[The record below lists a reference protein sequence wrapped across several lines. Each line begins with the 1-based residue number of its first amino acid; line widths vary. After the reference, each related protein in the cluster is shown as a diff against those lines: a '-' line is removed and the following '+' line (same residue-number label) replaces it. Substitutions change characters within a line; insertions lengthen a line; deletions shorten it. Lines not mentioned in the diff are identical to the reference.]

1 MSVGKYL
8 REAREAAGYSV
19 EQISSKTR
27 IRAEVIRDLECEKF
41 QSCGGN
47 AYARGHIRTIGQV
60 VNADIDRLL
69 TEFES
74 TTGEVQRPMIDLLT
88 ENNATSVKKQRA
100 LPKMTYKFMAS
111 TAAVVVG
118 LMILVPTATSMFKT
132 TTNSTKSTSPKV
144 SLANRTQSV
153 AVSATQGVSTDSR
166 KQQNNA
172 AVVPTMPTNGTG
184 NLVFSADSGT
194 TWIAVTDAQGTNIF
208 TGKIVK
214 GSSQSFDASQLLNV
228 TLGNSGAVSVTLNGK
243 SLGYPGALG
252 EVKYLQYGPGASS
265 PTPAG

>member
-1 MSVGKYL
+1 MSVGTYL

-47 AYARGHIRTIGQV
+47 AYARGHIRTIGQL
-60 VNADIDRLL
+60 VNADLDRLIS
-69 TEFES
+69 EFES
-74 TTGEVQRPMIDLLT
+74 TTGEIDRPMIDLLT
-88 ENNATSVKKQRA
+88 ENNATTVKVQRA
-100 LPKMTYKFMAS
+100 IPKLTYKFMAS

-118 LMILVPTATSMFKT
+118 LMILVPTANSMFKST
-132 TTNSTKSTSPKV
+132 TKSHLKV
-144 SLANRTQSV
+144 SVAAKSV
-153 AVSATQGVSTDSR
+153 AVPANQVVTTGTG
-166 KQQNNA
+166 KQQSSSS
-172 AVVPTMPTNGTG
+172 VVPTTG

-194 TWIAVTDAQGTNIF
+194 TWIAVTDTQGKNIF
-208 TGKIVK
+208 TGKIAK
-214 GSSQSFDASQLLNV
+214 GQSQSFDASALINV

-252 EVKYLQYGPGASS
+252 EVKYLQYGPGATSS
-265 PTPAG
+265 LSSSLSYSQG

>member
-1 MSVGKYL
+1 MSVGTYL

-27 IRAEVIRDLECEKF
+27 IRAELIRDLECEKF

-60 VNADIDRLL
+60 VNADIDRLIL
-69 TEFES
+69 EFEAA
-74 TTGEVQRPMIDLLT
+74 TGEVDRPMIDLLT
-88 ENNATSVKKQRA
+88 ENSATTIKAQRA
-100 LPKMTYKFMAS
+100 IPKMTYMFMAS

-132 TTNSTKSTSPKV
+132 TTKSSHSKV
-144 SLANRTQSV
+144 SIAASQSV
-153 AVSATQGVSTDSR
+153 SASATQAVTTDTR
-166 KQQNNA
+166 KQQNTTA
-172 AVVPTMPTNGTG
+172 TVPANGSG

-194 TWIAVTDAQGTNIF
+194 TWIAVTDVNGVNVY
-208 TGKIVK
+208 TGKI
-214 GSSQSFDASQLLNV
+214 SQGQSMSFDASQLLNV
-228 TLGNSGAVSVTLNGK
+228 TLGNSGAVTVALNGK

-252 EVKYLQYGPGASS
+252 QVKYLQYGPGATSS
-265 PTPAG
+265 TSPVTAG